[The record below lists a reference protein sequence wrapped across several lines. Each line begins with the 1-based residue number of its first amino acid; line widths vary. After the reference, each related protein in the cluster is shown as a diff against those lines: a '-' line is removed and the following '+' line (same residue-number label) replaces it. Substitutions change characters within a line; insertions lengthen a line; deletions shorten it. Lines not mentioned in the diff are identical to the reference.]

1 MRRFV
6 AVATVA
12 ACVIAGQ
19 MAVAQ
24 NDWQFPDPYFGAI
37 EFDIAKP
44 SGQRQRRVESTPA
57 PRPKTSRQRP
67 LRTRQRWSSQGTR
80 P

>member
-1 MRRFV
+1 MRRLV
-6 AVATVA
+6 ALAMLA
-12 ACVIAGQ
+12 ACV
-19 MAVAQ
+19 MAADSAFAQ

-44 SGQRQRRVESTPA
+44 SGQRPRRVEPA
-57 PRPKTSRQRP
+57 PMPRPKTTRQRP
-67 LRTRQRWSSQGTR
+67 FRTRQRWSSQGTR